1 MDEILASL
9 LPPEQLQIARQQALS
24 QGLLSG
30 GLAMLQASGGQPGQ
44 PKPRLSQIIGQ
55 AGPVGMQAYQGAFDR
70 TLQEIMLGQKLQEQK
85 RQQDRQRQV
94 QEAVARLAESPEYAN
109 NPTMQ
114 AFLMANPEKALEMAA
129 KPPETSATFRD
140 YQQAVQQGFQGS
152 FLDYQTALKEAGRS
166 QQIVKVGSDRVG
178 TIPPGFE
185 LAEDPQTGALSMRPI
200 PGSPAEREIQEEERK
215 LAQAAESQ
223 GAVAGFTL
231 RDARIVSE
239 NLDRMADNEI
249 VRLAKAKIPG
259 QPEYRVN
266 TFMDS
271 LRGTVAIEQLLN
283 IKRQGAG
290 LGQVPQAQLDML
302 SYLMGKLDLGLPKE
316 DLKLIIGDIQT
327 RYREILAKMT
337 PEDRAMIG
345 IADREYNELIGG
357 GKSGRG
363 RGGSGRRPLGDILRG
378 PR

>member
-94 QEAVARLAESPEYAN
+94 QEAVARLSESPEYAN

-114 AFLMANPEKALEMAA
+114 AFLLANPDKALEMAA

-200 PGSPAEREIQEEERK
+200 PGSPAEREIEEEKRK